1 MSEAHPQP
9 RQFSGKQVAL
19 FVLLAILVTAAATLF
34 IAWRFLFPPDFR
46 PVELTAAEQA
56 TLDGKLRRLEGFGA
70 RPPRQRADRATEP
83 DAGGETDE
91 AWLRPEAYAEDE
103 AARTVELTERE
114 LNGLIGADPQL
125 GTRLA
130 IDLDEDLA
138 SARALIPLDPSFP
151 LLGGRNLR
159 INAGVELA
167 FASGRP
173 VVKLRGLSVMGVPL
187 PNAWLGN
194 MKNVDLVA
202 EFGADEGFWKA
213 FADGVESIE
222 VRRGHLVMRLK
233 E

>member
-1 MSEAHPQP
+1 MSEARLSP
-9 RQFSGKQVAL
+9 RQFSAKQLVL
-19 FVLLAILVTAAATLF
+19 FVLLAILGTAAATLW
-34 IAWRFLFPPDFR
+34 IAWRHVFPPDFQ
-46 PVELTAAEQA
+46 PVELSAAEQQA
-56 TLDGKLRRLEGFGA
+56 LGGKLRRLQASGA
-70 RPPRQRADRATEP
+70 RVPRRRADREAERS
-83 DAGGETDE
+83 ARGESDQE
-91 AWLRPEAYAEDE
+91 WLRPEAYAEHE
-103 AARTVELTERE
+103 GSRTIQLSERE

-151 LLGGRNLR
+151 VLGGRNLR
-159 INAGVELA
+159 VNAGAELA

-173 VVKLRGLSVMGVPL
+173 VVKLRGVSIMGVPL

-194 MKNVDLVA
+194 LKNVDLVD

-213 FADGVESIE
+213 FADGVENME
-222 VRRGHLVMRLK
+222 VRRGHLMMRLK